1 LSELKDDGFVIREDF
16 CFENGKSIMASD
28 TENIIKALKIAV
40 KEGSTDPG
48 KARRMLADAIQM
60 AEASKEIRYRGKQ
73 SFIPELNDLIAMSFD
88 STNFTVNGAG
98 KFQEELERFIDTLLQ
113 R

>member
-1 LSELKDDGFVIREDF
+1 
-16 CFENGKSIMASD
+16 MASE
-28 TENIIKALKIAV
+28 TENIVKALKIAV

-48 KARRMLADAIQM
+48 KAREMLTEAIKM
-60 AEASKEIRYRGKQ
+60 VEDSDEIRYRGKQ

-88 STNFTVNGAG
+88 STNFTVNGRG
-98 KFQEELERFIDTLLQ
+98 KFQDELERFIETLLK